1 MKTNQVMIRPMGTF
15 SVKQRTKD
23 GFFCATELLRQWNEA
38 MEQKKELKKF
48 FENQNTKEFISALI
62 EEEDLD
68 GEKSAYVKSKASR
81 GNNAGTWM
89 HPILFVKFA
98 MWINPRFEVQVIK
111 FVYDQMIAYRNEAGD
126 SYKELAS
133 AMSRIVPKDFMRAA
147 MPKVAEAINYCVF
160 NDHTPMIRNQHGDEK
175 KMRELFSFQR
185 KIADLIND
193 GFLTNFNGTMEY
205 LRRKWRELHTPKILL
220 AK

>member
-1 MKTNQVMIRPMGTF
+1 MGQF
-15 SVKQRTKD
+15 HVEQRTKD
-23 GFFCATELLRQWNEA
+23 GFFNATALLKQWNERSGQ
-38 MEQKKELKKF
+38 QKQMSHYTD
-48 FENQNTKEFISALI
+48 NASTQEFITALLQ
-62 EEEDLD
+62 EENLKERNSVLLQ
-68 GEKSAYVKSKASR
+68 SR
-81 GNNAGTWM
+81 GKNGGTWM
-89 HPILFVKFA
+89 HPIAFLDFA
-98 MWINPRFEVQVIK
+98 MWLNPAFKVKVIK
-111 FVYDQMIAYRNEAGD
+111 FVYVQMIAYRNEAGD

-160 NDHTPMIRNQHGDEK
+160 NDHAPMIRNQHGDEK